1 MCGKASGVRSRAK
14 ADRRSAAVLA
24 VAAAALLGSGA
35 ARAQVVY
42 DLAPSAGFGITDNA
56 RLTPVGE
63 RDEFSVLATAVR
75 LRRIGARSDHGIG
88 YRLAWT
94 HYYEGK
100 GIDNLSNEL
109 TALANFNLSAKL
121 DLHLVGNAVLS
132 RVSSIPLGNPATGAV
147 QGIARSSAL
156 FLSVGASEELVYRP
170 DARWQYLENVGVMR
184 LTYLESPAPPDTLS
198 MTARARVDRIAGLDS
213 YSLQASGLGSFGVG
227 RTVIA
232 QLMAGWRR
240 EISLRWTSEI
250 QAGAMGI
257 FRSNVSP
264 SVGPAANATVGY
276 RRLTWFAS
284 FTLSRIPTQ
293 NLFLGEPTVNNQ
305 AIARLTLPL
314 IQSEMLVISGMAGYV
329 YANLASDQFTRA
341 FDQRLASASL
351 AGRFG
356 RLPLFGSLE
365 YSVIDQNGNATA
377 ATTAPSLFRQVLM
390 LNLTASFT
398 FGPGTPPI
406 MGTPM

>member
-14 ADRRSAAVLA
+14 ADRRRGAVLA
-24 VAAAALLGSGA
+24 AAAAALLASGSA
-35 ARAQVVY
+35 HAVVY
-42 DLAPSAGFGITDNA
+42 DLAPSAGFGITNNA
-56 RLTPVGE
+56 QLTPMGQS
-63 RDEFSVLATAVR
+63 DEFSVVAAAARARFLN
-75 LRRIGARSDHGIG
+75 ARSDQAVG
-88 YRLAWT
+88 YRLAYT
-94 HYYEGK
+94 HYFEGH

-109 TALANFNLSAKL
+109 SGLLNFNLSQKL
-121 DLHLVGNAVLS
+121 DLHLVGNATLS
-132 RVSSIPLGNPATGAV
+132 RVSRISLSDPATAPT
-147 QGIARSSAL
+147 QGVAPGSNL

-170 DARWQYLENVGVMR
+170 DARWQYLENVGVTR

-213 YSLQASGLGSFGVG
+213 YSLEASGLGSFGIG
-227 RTVIA
+227 RSFIA

-250 QAGAMGI
+250 QAGVMGI
-257 FRSNVSP
+257 FLPNVSP
-264 SVGPAANATVGY
+264 SIGPAANATVGY

-293 NLFLGEPTVNNQ
+293 NLFLGQPTVNNQ

-329 YANLASDQFTRA
+329 YANPVNDQFTRA
-341 FDQRLASASL
+341 FDQRIASLSL

-365 YSVIDQNGNATA
+365 YSVLDQDGNATA
-377 ATTAPSLFRQVLM
+377 ATTAPDLFRWVLM
-390 LNLTASFT
+390 FNLTASFT

-406 MGTPM
+406 MGAPM